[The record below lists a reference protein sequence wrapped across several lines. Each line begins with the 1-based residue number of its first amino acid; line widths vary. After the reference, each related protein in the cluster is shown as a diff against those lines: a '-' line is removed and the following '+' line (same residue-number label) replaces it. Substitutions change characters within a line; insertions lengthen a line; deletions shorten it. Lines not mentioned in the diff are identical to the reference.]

1 MKLHKNTVIAMI
13 LALVVIGLFIALGF
27 FGFRGFSSSEQA
39 APTDAQAILD
49 ELAQTG
55 TVADLRII
63 EIVAGSGEVA
73 ERGDVVVVHYTGVL
87 PDGTVFDSSV
97 NRGEPFSF
105 ELGSGLVIQ
114 GWERGV
120 AGMKV
125 GEKRLLVIPP
135 SLVYGSRAAG
145 TISANSTLIFEVEL
159 LEIRTGSVEGA
170 TIESGE

>member
-1 MKLHKNTVIAMI
+1 MI
-13 LALVVIGLFIALGF
+13 LALVVIGLFVALGF
-27 FGFRGFSSSEQA
+27 FGFRGLSSSNTGA

-63 EIVAGSGEVA
+63 EIVSGTGEGA
-73 ERGDVVVVHYTGVL
+73 QNGNTVVVHYTGVL

-105 ELGSGLVIQ
+105 VLGTGLVIQ
-114 GWERGV
+114 GWERGIL
-120 AGMKV
+120 GMKV

-135 SLVYGSRAAG
+135 SLGYGTRAVGAIPSG
-145 TISANSTLIFEVEL
+145 ATLIFEVEM
-159 LEIRTGSVEGA
+159 LEIKTGEVQGESVEVV
-170 TIESGE
+170 GE